1 MIGDGFMGW
10 PSTAK
15 IKQRPTYGAGTLR
28 VVWGKCSPTIRI
40 ASEKTQRKWAQEAA
54 SRMQGRSEE
63 ALETGMGGQKP
74 SLLLMRDFCSPR
86 YPGC

>member
-40 ASEKTQRKWAQEAA
+40 SSEKTEKMGSGGSEQDAGQIGGGIGDRDGWSEA
-54 SRMQGRSEE
+54 
-63 ALETGMGGQKP
+63 
-74 SLLLMRDFCSPR
+74 
-86 YPGC
+86 